1 MKYIIKKLLTLILT
15 LFFISV
21 LVFLIFQVIPG
32 DPALSILGT
41 EATEEQ
47 VEALRKQLGLNDS
60 MPERYFNWFTGVL
73 TGDLGRSYRYQESLN
88 EQMEVSRLI
97 AGKLPVTLT
106 LAGLS
111 LLLIIIFSIP
121 IGILWGGTKSRF
133 IDGALNVL
141 SQFTMSVPSFFLGII
156 IIYLFGLIMRW
167 FTPGGYISYKEDFR
181 GYIRYMLFPAITVA
195 LPKAAM
201 TAKFLRNSIITQ
213 LKSDYVRTAYSK
225 GARRMRV
232 LFVHVLRNAMIPVV
246 TFIGVIAAEIAA
258 GSIVVEQVFGLPGI
272 GRLLVSSISTRDYP
286 VVQALMLYIVFA
298 VVNHLFSHI
307 CITDT
312 GLCRLSILRNV
323 IKVSNC
329 VLQTVLNCTK
339 IRSLV
344 RY

>member
-1 MKYIIKKLLTLILT
+1 MKYIIKKLLILILT

-47 VEALRKQLGLNDS
+47 VEALREQLGLNDP

-73 TGDLGRSYRYQESLN
+73 TGNLGRSYRYQESLN

-121 IGILWGGTKSRF
+121 IGILWGDTKSRF

-298 VVNHLFSHI
+298 VVIVYFI
-307 CITDT
+307 VD
-312 GLCRLSILRNV
+312 
-323 IKVSNC
+323 
-329 VLQTVLNCTK
+329 VLY
-339 IRSLV
+339 
-344 RY
+344 RYIDPRVEEQ

>member
-47 VEALRKQLGLNDS
+47 VEALREQLGLNDP

-167 FTPGGYISYKEDFR
+167 FTPGGYISYKEDLLT
-181 GYIRYMLFPAITVA
+181 LFGETVIDDNA
-195 LPKAAM
+195 
-201 TAKFLRNSIITQ
+201 
-213 LKSDYVRTAYSK
+213 
-225 GARRMRV
+225 GA
-232 LFVHVLRNAMIPVV
+232 
-246 TFIGVIAAEIAA
+246 T
-258 GSIVVEQVFGLPGI
+258 
-272 GRLLVSSISTRDYP
+272 
-286 VVQALMLYIVFA
+286 
-298 VVNHLFSHI
+298 
-307 CITDT
+307 
-312 GLCRLSILRNV
+312 
-323 IKVSNC
+323 
-329 VLQTVLNCTK
+329 
-339 IRSLV
+339 
-344 RY
+344 

>member
-1 MKYIIKKLLTLILT
+1 MKYIVKKLLTLILT

-41 EATEEQ
+41 EATDEQ
-47 VEALRKQLGLNDS
+47 VEALREQLGLNDP

-73 TGDLGRSYRYQESLN
+73 TGDLGKSYRYQESLN
-88 EQMEVSRLI
+88 EQMAVAKLI
-97 AGKLPVTLT
+97 SGKLPVTLT

-121 IGILWGGTKSRF
+121 IGILWGGTKSRAL
-133 IDGALNVL
+133 DGVLNVL
-141 SQFTMSVPSFFLGII
+141 AQFTMSVPSFFLGII
-156 IIYLFGLIMRW
+156 IIYVFGLIMRW
-167 FTPGGYISYKEDFR
+167 FTPGGYVSYREDFW

-195 LPKAAM
+195 VPKVAM

-213 LKSDYVRTAYSK
+213 LRSDYVRTAYSK

-232 LFVHVLRNAMIPVV
+232 LFVHVLKNAMIPVV
-246 TFIGVIAAEIAA
+246 TFIGIIAAEIAA

-298 VVNHLFSHI
+298 VVIVYFVV
-307 CITDT
+307 D
-312 GLCRLSILRNV
+312 ILY
-323 IKVSNC
+323 
-329 VLQTVLNCTK
+329 
-339 IRSLV
+339 
-344 RY
+344 RYIDPRVEEQ

>member
-47 VEALRKQLGLNDS
+47 VEALREQLGLNDP

-73 TGDLGRSYRYQESLN
+73 TGNLGRSYRYQESLN

-121 IGILWGGTKSRF
+121 IGILWGDTKSRF

-298 VVNHLFSHI
+298 VVIVYFI
-307 CITDT
+307 VD
-312 GLCRLSILRNV
+312 
-323 IKVSNC
+323 
-329 VLQTVLNCTK
+329 VLY
-339 IRSLV
+339 
-344 RY
+344 RYIDPRVEEQ

>member
-1 MKYIIKKLLTLILT
+1 MKYIGKKLLTLILT

-21 LVFLIFQVIPG
+21 LVFFIFQVIPG

-41 EATEEQ
+41 EATDEK
-47 VEALRKQLGLNDS
+47 VEALREQLGLNA
-60 MPERYFNWFTGVL
+60 PLPQRYFNWFTGVL
-73 TGDLGRSYRYQESLN
+73 RGDLGKSYRYQESLN
-88 EQMEVSRLI
+88 EQMAVSRLI

-121 IGILWGGTKSRF
+121 IGILWGGTKSRAV
-133 IDGALNVL
+133 DGVLNVL

-156 IIYLFGLIMRW
+156 IIYLFGLVMKW
-167 FTPGGYISYKEDFR
+167 FTPGGYISYREDFF
-181 GYIRYMLFPAITVA
+181 GYIRYMLFPAVTVA
-195 LPKAAM
+195 LPKTAM

-225 GARRMRV
+225 GAQRKRV
-232 LFVHVLRNAMIPVV
+232 LFVHVLKNAMIPVV
-246 TFIGVIAAEIAA
+246 TFICIIAAEIAA

-298 VVNHLFSHI
+298 VVIVYFVV
-307 CITDT
+307 D
-312 GLCRLSILRNV
+312 ILY
-323 IKVSNC
+323 
-329 VLQTVLNCTK
+329 
-339 IRSLV
+339 
-344 RY
+344 RYIDPRVEEQ

>member
-1 MKYIIKKLLTLILT
+1 MKYIGKKLLTLILT

-21 LVFLIFQVIPG
+21 LVFFLFQVIPG

-41 EATEEQ
+41 EATDEK
-47 VEALRKQLGLNDS
+47 VEALREQLGLNA
-60 MPERYFNWFTGVL
+60 PLPQRYFNWFTGVL
-73 TGDLGRSYRYQESLN
+73 RGDLGKSYRYQESLN
-88 EQMEVSRLI
+88 EQMAVSRLI

-121 IGILWGGTKSRF
+121 IGILWGGTKCRAV
-133 IDGALNVL
+133 DGVLNVL

-156 IIYLFGLIMRW
+156 IIYLFGLVMKW
-167 FTPGGYISYKEDFR
+167 FTPGGYISYREDFF
-181 GYIRYMLFPAITVA
+181 GYIRYMLFPAVTVA
-195 LPKAAM
+195 LPKTAM

-225 GARRMRV
+225 GAQRKRV
-232 LFVHVLRNAMIPVV
+232 LFVHVLKNAMIPVV
-246 TFIGVIAAEIAA
+246 TFIGIIAAEIAA

-298 VVNHLFSHI
+298 VVIVYFVV
-307 CITDT
+307 D
-312 GLCRLSILRNV
+312 ILY
-323 IKVSNC
+323 
-329 VLQTVLNCTK
+329 
-339 IRSLV
+339 
-344 RY
+344 RYIDPRVEEQ

>member
-1 MKYIIKKLLTLILT
+1 MKYIGKKLLTLILT

-21 LVFLIFQVIPG
+21 LVFFIFQVIPG

-41 EATEEQ
+41 EATDEK
-47 VEALRKQLGLNDS
+47 VEALREQLGLNA
-60 MPERYFNWFTGVL
+60 PLPQRYFNWFTGVL
-73 TGDLGRSYRYQESLN
+73 RGDLGKSYRYQESLN
-88 EQMEVSRLI
+88 EQMAVSRLI

-121 IGILWGGTKSRF
+121 IGILWGGTKFRAV
-133 IDGALNVL
+133 DGVLNVL

-156 IIYLFGLIMRW
+156 IIYLFGLVMKW
-167 FTPGGYISYKEDFR
+167 FTPGGYISYREDFF
-181 GYIRYMLFPAITVA
+181 GYIRYMLFPAVTVA
-195 LPKAAM
+195 LPKTAM

-225 GARRMRV
+225 GAQRKRV
-232 LFVHVLRNAMIPVV
+232 LFVHVLKNAMIPVV
-246 TFIGVIAAEIAA
+246 TFIGIIAAEIAA

-298 VVNHLFSHI
+298 VVIVYFVV
-307 CITDT
+307 D
-312 GLCRLSILRNV
+312 ILY
-323 IKVSNC
+323 
-329 VLQTVLNCTK
+329 
-339 IRSLV
+339 
-344 RY
+344 RYIDPRVEEQ

>member
-1 MKYIIKKLLTLILT
+1 MKYIGKKLLTLILT

-21 LVFLIFQVIPG
+21 LVFFIFQVIPG

-41 EATEEQ
+41 EATDEK
-47 VEALRKQLGLNDS
+47 VEALREQLGLNA
-60 MPERYFNWFTGVL
+60 PLPQRYFNWFTGVL
-73 TGDLGRSYRYQESLN
+73 RGDLGKSYRYQESLN
-88 EQMEVSRLI
+88 EQMDVSRLI

-111 LLLIIIFSIP
+111 LLLIIIFFIP
-121 IGILWGGTKSRF
+121 IGILWGGTKSRAV
-133 IDGALNVL
+133 DGVLNVL

-156 IIYLFGLIMRW
+156 IIYLFGLVMKW
-167 FTPGGYISYKEDFR
+167 FTPGGYISYRENFL

-195 LPKAAM
+195 VPKVAM

-225 GARRMRV
+225 GAQRKRV
-232 LFVHVLRNAMIPVV
+232 LFVHVLKNAMIPVV
-246 TFIGVIAAEIAA
+246 TFIGIIAAEIAA

-298 VVNHLFSHI
+298 VVIVYFVV
-307 CITDT
+307 D
-312 GLCRLSILRNV
+312 ILY
-323 IKVSNC
+323 
-329 VLQTVLNCTK
+329 
-339 IRSLV
+339 
-344 RY
+344 RYIDPRVEEQ

>member
-1 MKYIIKKLLTLILT
+1 MKYIGKKLLTLILT

-21 LVFLIFQVIPG
+21 LVFFIFQVIPG

-41 EATEEQ
+41 EATDEK
-47 VEALRKQLGLNDS
+47 VEALREQLGLNA
-60 MPERYFNWFTGVL
+60 PLPQRYFNWFTGVL
-73 TGDLGRSYRYQESLN
+73 RGDLGKSYRYQESLN
-88 EQMEVSRLI
+88 EQMAVSRLI

-121 IGILWGGTKSRF
+121 IGILWGGTKCRAV
-133 IDGALNVL
+133 DGVLNVL

-156 IIYLFGLIMRW
+156 IIYLFGLVMKW
-167 FTPGGYISYKEDFR
+167 FTPGGYISYREDFL
-181 GYIRYMLFPAITVA
+181 GYIRYMLFPAVTVA
-195 LPKAAM
+195 LPKTAM

-225 GARRMRV
+225 GAQRKRV
-232 LFVHVLRNAMIPVV
+232 LFVHVLKNAMIPVV
-246 TFIGVIAAEIAA
+246 TFIGIIAAEIAA

-298 VVNHLFSHI
+298 VVIVYFVV
-307 CITDT
+307 D
-312 GLCRLSILRNV
+312 ILYRYIDPRVEEQRN
-323 IKVSNC
+323 
-329 VLQTVLNCTK
+329 L
-339 IRSLV
+339 
-344 RY
+344 

>member
-47 VEALRKQLGLNDS
+47 VEALREQLGLNDS

-88 EQMEVSRLI
+88 EQMAVSKLI

-133 IDGALNVL
+133 VDGALNVL

-167 FTPGGYISYKEDFR
+167 FTPGGYISYKEDFW
-181 GYIRYMLFPAITVA
+181 GYIRYMLFPAVTVA
-195 LPKAAM
+195 VPKVAM

-298 VVNHLFSHI
+298 VVIVYFI
-307 CITDT
+307 VD
-312 GLCRLSILRNV
+312 
-323 IKVSNC
+323 
-329 VLQTVLNCTK
+329 VLYQYIDPRVEEQ
-339 IRSLV
+339 
-344 RY
+344 

>member
-47 VEALRKQLGLNDS
+47 VEALREQLGLNDP

-73 TGDLGRSYRYQESLN
+73 TGNLGRSYRYQESLN

-195 LPKAAM
+195 LPKIAM

-272 GRLLVSSISTRDYP
+272 GRLLVSSISKRDYP

-298 VVNHLFSHI
+298 VVIVYFI
-307 CITDT
+307 VD
-312 GLCRLSILRNV
+312 
-323 IKVSNC
+323 
-329 VLQTVLNCTK
+329 VLY
-339 IRSLV
+339 
-344 RY
+344 RYIDPRVEEQ

>member
-47 VEALRKQLGLNDS
+47 VEALREQLGLNDP

-73 TGDLGRSYRYQESLN
+73 TGNLGRSYRYQESLN

-195 LPKAAM
+195 LPKIAM

-298 VVNHLFSHI
+298 VVIVYFI
-307 CITDT
+307 VD
-312 GLCRLSILRNV
+312 
-323 IKVSNC
+323 
-329 VLQTVLNCTK
+329 VLY
-339 IRSLV
+339 
-344 RY
+344 RYIDPRVEEQ

>member
-1 MKYIIKKLLTLILT
+1 MKYIGKKLLTLILT

-21 LVFLIFQVIPG
+21 LVFFIFQVIPG

-41 EATEEQ
+41 EATDEK
-47 VEALRKQLGLNDS
+47 VEALREQLGLNA
-60 MPERYFNWFTGVL
+60 PLPQRYFNWFTGVL
-73 TGDLGRSYRYQESLN
+73 RGDLGKSYRYQESLN
-88 EQMEVSRLI
+88 EQMAVSRLI

-121 IGILWGGTKSRF
+121 IGILWGGTKSRVV
-133 IDGALNVL
+133 DGVLNVL

-156 IIYLFGLIMRW
+156 IIYLFGLVMKW
-167 FTPGGYISYKEDFR
+167 FTPGGYISYRENFL

-195 LPKAAM
+195 VPKVAM

-225 GARRMRV
+225 GAQRKRV
-232 LFVHVLRNAMIPVV
+232 LFVHVLKNAMIPVV
-246 TFIGVIAAEIAA
+246 TFIGIIAAEIAA

-298 VVNHLFSHI
+298 VVIVYFVV
-307 CITDT
+307 D
-312 GLCRLSILRNV
+312 ILY
-323 IKVSNC
+323 
-329 VLQTVLNCTK
+329 
-339 IRSLV
+339 
-344 RY
+344 RYIDPRVEEQ

>member
-1 MKYIIKKLLTLILT
+1 MKYIGKKLLTLILT

-21 LVFLIFQVIPG
+21 LVFFIFQVIPG

-41 EATEEQ
+41 EATDEK
-47 VEALRKQLGLNDS
+47 VEALREQLGLND
-60 MPERYFNWFTGVL
+60 PLPQRYFNWFTGVL
-73 TGDLGRSYRYQESLN
+73 RGDLGKSYRYQESLN
-88 EQMEVSRLI
+88 EQMDVSRLI

-121 IGILWGGTKSRF
+121 IGILWGGTKSRAV
-133 IDGALNVL
+133 DGVLNVL

-156 IIYLFGLIMRW
+156 IIYLFGLVMKW
-167 FTPGGYISYKEDFR
+167 FTPGGYISYRENFL

-195 LPKAAM
+195 VPKVAM

-225 GARRMRV
+225 GARRKRV
-232 LFVHVLRNAMIPVV
+232 LFVHVLKNAMIPVV
-246 TFIGVIAAEIAA
+246 TFIGIIAAEIAA

-298 VVNHLFSHI
+298 VVIVYFVV
-307 CITDT
+307 D
-312 GLCRLSILRNV
+312 ILY
-323 IKVSNC
+323 
-329 VLQTVLNCTK
+329 
-339 IRSLV
+339 
-344 RY
+344 RYIDPRVEEQ

>member
-1 MKYIIKKLLTLILT
+1 MKYIGKKLLTLILT

-21 LVFLIFQVIPG
+21 LVFFIFQVIPG

-41 EATEEQ
+41 EATDEK
-47 VEALRKQLGLNDS
+47 VEALREQLGLNA
-60 MPERYFNWFTGVL
+60 PLPQRYFNWFTGVL
-73 TGDLGRSYRYQESLN
+73 RGDLGKSYRYQESLN
-88 EQMEVSRLI
+88 EQMAVSRLI

-121 IGILWGGTKSRF
+121 IGILWGGTKSRAV
-133 IDGALNVL
+133 DGVLNVL

-156 IIYLFGLIMRW
+156 IIYLFGLVMKW
-167 FTPGGYISYKEDFR
+167 FTPGGYISYMEDFF
-181 GYIRYMLFPAITVA
+181 GYIRYMLFPAVTVA
-195 LPKAAM
+195 LPKTAM

-225 GARRMRV
+225 GAQRKRV
-232 LFVHVLRNAMIPVV
+232 LFVHVLKNAMIPVV
-246 TFIGVIAAEIAA
+246 TFIGIIAAEIAA

-298 VVNHLFSHI
+298 VVIVYFVV
-307 CITDT
+307 D
-312 GLCRLSILRNV
+312 ILY
-323 IKVSNC
+323 
-329 VLQTVLNCTK
+329 
-339 IRSLV
+339 
-344 RY
+344 RYIDPRVEEQ

>member
-1 MKYIIKKLLTLILT
+1 MKYIGKKLLTLILT

-21 LVFLIFQVIPG
+21 LVFFIFQVIPG

-41 EATEEQ
+41 EATDEK
-47 VEALRKQLGLNDS
+47 VEALREQLGLNA
-60 MPERYFNWFTGVL
+60 PLPQRYFNWFTGVL
-73 TGDLGRSYRYQESLN
+73 RGDLGKSYRYQESLN
-88 EQMEVSRLI
+88 EQMAVSRLI

-121 IGILWGGTKSRF
+121 IGILWGGTKSRAV
-133 IDGALNVL
+133 DGVLNVL

-156 IIYLFGLIMRW
+156 IIYLFGLVMKW
-167 FTPGGYISYKEDFR
+167 FTPGRYISYRENFL

-195 LPKAAM
+195 VPKVAM

-225 GARRMRV
+225 GAQRKRV
-232 LFVHVLRNAMIPVV
+232 LFVHVLKNAMIPVV
-246 TFIGVIAAEIAA
+246 TFIGIIAAEIAA

-298 VVNHLFSHI
+298 VVIVYFVV
-307 CITDT
+307 D
-312 GLCRLSILRNV
+312 ILY
-323 IKVSNC
+323 
-329 VLQTVLNCTK
+329 
-339 IRSLV
+339 
-344 RY
+344 RYIDPRVEEQ

>member
-1 MKYIIKKLLTLILT
+1 MKYIGKKLLTLILT

-21 LVFLIFQVIPG
+21 LVFFIFQVIPG

-41 EATEEQ
+41 EATDEK
-47 VEALRKQLGLNDS
+47 VEALREQLGLNA
-60 MPERYFNWFTGVL
+60 PLPQRYFNWFTGVL
-73 TGDLGRSYRYQESLN
+73 RGDLGKSYRYQESLN
-88 EQMEVSRLI
+88 EQMAVSRLI

-121 IGILWGGTKSRF
+121 IGILWGGTKSRAV
-133 IDGALNVL
+133 DGVLNVL

-156 IIYLFGLIMRW
+156 IIYLFGLVMKW
-167 FTPGGYISYKEDFR
+167 FTPGGYISYREDFF
-181 GYIRYMLFPAITVA
+181 GYIRYMLFPAVTVA
-195 LPKAAM
+195 LPKTAM

-225 GARRMRV
+225 GAQRKRV
-232 LFVHVLRNAMIPVV
+232 LFVHVLKNAMIPVV
-246 TFIGVIAAEIAA
+246 TFIGIIAAEIAA

-298 VVNHLFSHI
+298 VVIVYFVV
-307 CITDT
+307 D
-312 GLCRLSILRNV
+312 ILY
-323 IKVSNC
+323 
-329 VLQTVLNCTK
+329 
-339 IRSLV
+339 
-344 RY
+344 RYIDQRVEEQ

>member
-47 VEALRKQLGLNDS
+47 VEALREQLGLNDP

-73 TGDLGRSYRYQESLN
+73 TGNLGRSYRYQESLN

-195 LPKAAM
+195 LPKIAM

-298 VVNHLFSHI
+298 VVIVYFI
-307 CITDT
+307 VD
-312 GLCRLSILRNV
+312 
-323 IKVSNC
+323 
-329 VLQTVLNCTK
+329 VLYQYIDPRVEEQ
-339 IRSLV
+339 
-344 RY
+344 

>member
-1 MKYIIKKLLTLILT
+1 MKYIGKKLLTLILT

-21 LVFLIFQVIPG
+21 LVFFIFQVIPG

-41 EATEEQ
+41 EATDEK
-47 VEALRKQLGLNDS
+47 VEALREQLGLNA
-60 MPERYFNWFTGVL
+60 PLPQRYFNWFTGVL
-73 TGDLGRSYRYQESLN
+73 RGDLGKSYRYQESLN
-88 EQMEVSRLI
+88 EQMAVSRLI

-121 IGILWGGTKSRF
+121 IGILWGGTKSRAV
-133 IDGALNVL
+133 DGVLNVL

-156 IIYLFGLIMRW
+156 IIYLFGLVMKW
-167 FTPGGYISYKEDFR
+167 FTPGGYISYREDFF
-181 GYIRYMLFPAITVA
+181 GYIRYMLFPAVTVA
-195 LPKAAM
+195 LPKTAM

-225 GARRMRV
+225 GAQRKRV
-232 LFVHVLRNAMIPVV
+232 LFVHVLKNAMITVV
-246 TFIGVIAAEIAA
+246 TFIGIIAAEIAA

-298 VVNHLFSHI
+298 VVIVYFVV
-307 CITDT
+307 D
-312 GLCRLSILRNV
+312 ILY
-323 IKVSNC
+323 
-329 VLQTVLNCTK
+329 
-339 IRSLV
+339 
-344 RY
+344 RYIDPRVEEQ

>member
-1 MKYIIKKLLTLILT
+1 MKYIGKKLLTLILT

-21 LVFLIFQVIPG
+21 LVFFIFQVIPG

-41 EATEEQ
+41 EATDEK
-47 VEALRKQLGLNDS
+47 VEALREQLGLNA
-60 MPERYFNWFTGVL
+60 PLPQRYFNWFTGVL
-73 TGDLGRSYRYQESLN
+73 RGDLGKSYRYQESLN
-88 EQMEVSRLI
+88 EQMAVSRLI

-121 IGILWGGTKSRF
+121 IGILWGGTKCRAV
-133 IDGALNVL
+133 DGVLNVL

-156 IIYLFGLIMRW
+156 IIYLFGLVMKW
-167 FTPGGYISYKEDFR
+167 FTPGGYIIYREDFF
-181 GYIRYMLFPAITVA
+181 GYIRYMLFPAVTVA
-195 LPKAAM
+195 LPKTAM

-225 GARRMRV
+225 GAQRKRV
-232 LFVHVLRNAMIPVV
+232 LFVHVLKNAMIPVV
-246 TFIGVIAAEIAA
+246 TFIGIIAAEIAA

-298 VVNHLFSHI
+298 VVIVYFVV
-307 CITDT
+307 D
-312 GLCRLSILRNV
+312 ILY
-323 IKVSNC
+323 
-329 VLQTVLNCTK
+329 
-339 IRSLV
+339 
-344 RY
+344 RYIDPRVEEQ

>member
-1 MKYIIKKLLTLILT
+1 MKYIGKKLLTLILT

-21 LVFLIFQVIPG
+21 LVFFIFQVIPG

-41 EATEEQ
+41 EATDEK
-47 VEALRKQLGLNDS
+47 VEALREQLGLNA
-60 MPERYFNWFTGVL
+60 PLQQRYFNWFTGVL
-73 TGDLGRSYRYQESLN
+73 RGDLGKSYRYQESLN
-88 EQMEVSRLI
+88 EQMAVSRLI

-121 IGILWGGTKSRF
+121 IGILWGGTKSRAV
-133 IDGALNVL
+133 DGVLNVL

-156 IIYLFGLIMRW
+156 IIYLFGLVMKW
-167 FTPGGYISYKEDFR
+167 FTPGGYISYREDFF
-181 GYIRYMLFPAITVA
+181 GYIRYMLFPAVTVA
-195 LPKAAM
+195 LPKTAM

-225 GARRMRV
+225 GAQRKRV
-232 LFVHVLRNAMIPVV
+232 LFVHVLKNAMIPVV
-246 TFIGVIAAEIAA
+246 TFIGIIAAEIAA

-298 VVNHLFSHI
+298 VVIVYFVV
-307 CITDT
+307 D
-312 GLCRLSILRNV
+312 ILY
-323 IKVSNC
+323 
-329 VLQTVLNCTK
+329 
-339 IRSLV
+339 
-344 RY
+344 RYIDPRVEEQ